1 MRTALLCSDYY
12 GSSAPPRRHRPA
24 TSLPAQPTE
33 VDRDGADGVVPTF
46 MRGSFDRRGAQ
57 LCPCSIA
64 TVTPQTFT
72 VASTT
77 GEPYRSSSSSHL
89 TVGLRAANQP
99 RSVRFELANVL
110 RSVRTL
116 VHSRYTVLS
125 CLPDPRPSDG
135 ADPSRRCQGCSHL
148 RRRSPLRAALSF
160 SRGATTP
167 QRPCPFTTA
176 RSTHAS
182 WRTGSHVHHA
192 TGRRGR
198 HPAVA
203 PAASPRL
210 RRRPSPWPPH
220 RRLAPASESTPRSPL
235 EVVHCKTGPY
245 PPDLSRHAAYEALA
259 LVPRVHLLV
268 SLAEPA
274 PSGSTGTSRRCQG
287 CFPPSPAS
295 PGSGCPQLHPAAAT
309 ARRWSPSTST
319 RSHSASWRAKSSA

>member
-12 GSSAPPRRHRPA
+12 GSSAPPRRHRRA

-64 TVTPQTFT
+64 TVTPWTFT

-77 GEPYRSSSSSHL
+77 GEPYRPSSSSHL

-160 SRGATTP
+160 GRGATTP

-182 WRTGSHVHHA
+182 WRTGSHVHSR
-192 TGRRGR
+192 TLRRGR
-198 HPAVA
+198 RPAMPLQPRHGYA
-203 PAASPRL
+203 AGLHRGLPAGDI
-210 RRRPSPWPPH
+210 
-220 RRLAPASESTPRSPL
+220 TQPRSS
-235 EVVHCKTGPY
+235 
-245 PPDLSRHAAYEALA
+245 PPDNVVRVRAAD
-259 LVPRVHLLV
+259 
-268 SLAEPA
+268 
-274 PSGSTGTSRRCQG
+274 Q
-287 CFPPSPAS
+287 
-295 PGSGCPQLHPAAAT
+295 PGS
-309 ARRWSPSTST
+309 ARFELVV
-319 RSHSASWRAKSSA
+319 SS